1 MLLFLFLVLIAI
13 SNEQCRYY
21 VEHVFA
27 EVSTYLATAAAATT
41 TASLDTQTTTQH
53 LLQQIGCGSLVL
65 IIWAYIVVSQTHS
78 KARARWTT
86 MVAGSGIVGIV
97 ALTTRAVPSP
107 PVVLAGMVGFMVE
120 SPLLSLAILLVG
132 TKIVADACFA
142 VPIPSLSVPLRE
154 AEAATGY
161 EYFGK
166 PHPEMKLQD
175 PSTPGFIQCYDP
187 ATAQKLGTVPIIT
200 PTQVQ
205 ERVDKAKRAQ
215 KAWATSSFEQRRHV
229 LRIMLKF
236 ILEHQQDIVRLAVR
250 DSGKTELGASFGT
263 CVKPEQLPFFFL
275 VWCPVKCTK
284 PECFFFCSFFF
295 FIAGEV
301 LPSCEKIQWVID
313 NGEQVLS
320 KQDRS
325 AARIMI
331 YKSAWVEYC
340 PLGVL
345 GVISP
350 FNYPFHNFINHIISG
365 LFAGN
370 SVVCKVSEHTSWSA
384 NYFHRFVSAALAEA
398 RDSGV
403 VPMASPDLV
412 QVITGFGESGA
423 ALVSSG
429 VDKIIFTG
437 STKVGRLVMQ
447 GASKHNLTPCVLE
460 LGGKDPFIGE
470 CMW

>member
-1 MLLFLFLVLIAI
+1 VCCLV
-13 SNEQCRYY
+13 N
-21 VEHVFA
+21 
-27 EVSTYLATAAAATT
+27 
-41 TASLDTQTTTQH
+41 
-53 LLQQIGCGSLVL
+53 
-65 IIWAYIVVSQTHS
+65 
-78 KARARWTT
+78 
-86 MVAGSGIVGIV
+86 
-97 ALTTRAVPSP
+97 VPS
-107 PVVLAGMVGFMVE
+107 L
-120 SPLLSLAILLVG
+120 
-132 TKIVADACFA
+132 
-142 VPIPSLSVPLRE
+142 
-154 AEAATGY
+154 
-161 EYFGK
+161 
-166 PHPEMKLQD
+166 
-175 PSTPGFIQCYDP
+175 
-187 ATAQKLGTVPIIT
+187 TV
-200 PTQVQ
+200 
-205 ERVDKAKRAQ
+205 
-215 KAWATSSFEQRRHV
+215 
-229 LRIMLKF
+229 
-236 ILEHQQDIVRLAVR
+236 
-250 DSGKTELGASFGT
+250 
-263 CVKPEQLPFFFL
+263 
-275 VWCPVKCTK
+275 
-284 PECFFFCSFFF
+284 FFCSFFKKIVPF
-295 FIAGEV
+295 FFAGEV

-320 KQDRS
+320 KQERS

-470 CMW
+470 CRWLVVVLVVLVVGGGGWWLLVVLRGMPY